1 MSRINRPATLNRSVL
16 GLVGVLLL
24 AAGGLAVAAH
34 FGRLRW
40 VRSDDTLVPGTAAP
54 PTWVL
59 WAAVAAAVLIG
70 LLCLRWLL
78 AQVFRMPKS
87 VTWRT
92 GGSEWPG
99 TTVLESSVAAAPVAT
114 DVESYE
120 GVRAASAWLS
130 GDRTAPELHLVVTAE
145 PSADIAELRRRILG
159 HAVTRLREA
168 LEVEIIPVTLEIDF
182 AEDRRPARVR

>member
-1 MSRINRPATLNRSVL
+1 MSSTNRPAALNRTVL
-16 GLVGVLLL
+16 GLTGVLLL
-24 AAGGLAVAAH
+24 AAGVLAVAAH
-34 FGRLRW
+34 YGRLRW
-40 VRSDDTLVPGTAAP
+40 VRSDDTLVPGTDAP

-92 GGSEWPG
+92 GGTEWAG
-99 TTVLESSVAAAPVAT
+99 TTVLESATAAAPVAT
-114 DVESYE
+114 DIESYE
-120 GVRAASAWLS
+120 GVRSASAWLS
-130 GDRTAPELHLVVTAE
+130 GGRSAPELHLVVTAE
-145 PSADIAELRRRILG
+145 PTADIAELRRRILG

-168 LEVEIIPVTLEIDF
+168 LEVEVIPVTLELDF